1 MVKHIVTFKFKGSDE
16 VRKEIAR
23 KFADALMALPAQ
35 IAELKSIEVGIN
47 ENPKESWDL
56 VLGDWS
62 SDVCSSDLRRGN
74 IFRTPR
80 TRGCSA
86 DYCPLQ
92 GGSGVR

>member
-35 IAELKSIEVGIN
+35 IADLKSIEVGID

-56 VLGDWS
+56 
-62 SDVCSSDLRRGN
+62 
-74 IFRTPR
+74 RTPR